1 MENMDSNKV
10 LCILAEH
17 KEFFET
23 GETKNIDFR
32 ITQLKRLKVVIQN
45 NEELLMEALKKDL
58 NKSQFESY
66 AAEVGYLYDSISY
79 FTRNLKKWVKVKK
92 VKTPIIHF
100 GSKSYIYPE
109 PYGTVLVIGPFNYP
123 FQLLMEPLVGA
134 IAAGNCVI
142 LKPSEFT
149 PNVSKVIGKLIKENF
164 NEKFIRVIEGGI
176 DTTAALINAP
186 FDYIFF
192 TGSVKVGKI
201 VMEAAARNLIP
212 VTLELGG
219 KSPCIVD
226 KDANIDIAAERIAW
240 GKFMNVGQTC
250 VAPDYILVHK
260 NIKEQFI
267 KKIIEKIKDFYGKD
281 PFNSEDYGRIVNE
294 SHMKRLVELIDKDK
308 VVLGGEYNINSRF
321 IAPTILDNVTFQD
334 KVMEEEIFGPILPV
348 IEYEDI
354 KDAIKMI
361 NKRDKPLAL
370 YLFTENKLI
379 QKIIEENVSYGGGC
393 INDTMTHLVSP
404 YLPFGGVGSSGVG
417 SYHGYKSFETFSHMK
432 SILKKS
438 TKININFIYP
448 PYNKD
453 KLKLIKKVMK

>member
-1 MENMDSNKV
+1 MENTDSNKV
-10 LCILAEH
+10 LSILAEH

-32 ITQLKRLKVVIQN
+32 ITQLKKLKVVIKN

-79 FTRNLKKWVKVKK
+79 FIRNLKKWVKVKK

-134 IAAGNCVI
+134 IAAGNCVV

-149 PNVSKVIGKLIKENF
+149 PNVSKVIGKLIKGNF

-176 DTTAALINAP
+176 DTTSALINAP

-201 VMEAAARNLIP
+201 VMKAAARNLIP

-219 KSPCIVD
+219 KSPCIVYE
-226 KDANIDIAAERIAW
+226 DANLDVAAERITW

-250 VAPDYILVHK
+250 VAPDYVLVHK

-267 KKIIEKIKDFYGKD
+267 KKIIERIKDFYGND
-281 PFNSEDYGRIVNE
+281 PLNSKDYGRIVNE
-294 SHMKRLVELIDKDK
+294 SHMKRLIDLIDKDK
-308 VVLGGEYNINSRF
+308 VVLGGEYDINKRY

-334 KVMEEEIFGPILPV
+334 KVMEEEIFGPILPI
-348 IEYEDI
+348 IEYEVI
-354 KDAIKMI
+354 KEAIKLI

-379 QKIIEENVSYGGGC
+379 QKIVMENVSYGGGC
-393 INDTMTHLVSP
+393 INDTMTHIVTP
-404 YLPFGGVGSSGVG
+404 YLPFGGVGPSGLG
-417 SYHGYKSFETFSHMK
+417 SYHGYKSFETFSHLK

-453 KLKLIKKVMK
+453 KLKLLKKAMK

>member
-1 MENMDSNKV
+1 MENIDSNKV
-10 LCILAEH
+10 LSILAED

-23 GETKNIDFR
+23 GETKSIDFR
-32 ITQLKRLKVVIQN
+32 ITQLKKLKFVIKD
-45 NEELLMEALKKDL
+45 NEELIMEALKMDL

-79 FTRNLKKWVKVKK
+79 FIRNLKKWVKVKK

-109 PYGTVLVIGPFNYP
+109 PYGTVLIIGPFNYP

-134 IAAGNCVI
+134 IAAGNCIV

-149 PNVSKVIGKLIKENF
+149 PNVSKLIGKLIKENF

-176 DTTAALINAP
+176 DITSALINAP

-201 VMEAAARNLIP
+201 VMKAAARNLIP

-219 KSPCIVD
+219 KSPCIVNE
-226 KDANIDIAAERIAW
+226 DANLNVAAERIAW

-250 VAPDYILVHK
+250 VAPDYVLVHK
-260 NIKEQFI
+260 NIKEHFI
-267 KKIIEKIKDFYGKD
+267 KKIIEKVKDFYGYD
-281 PFNSEDYGRIVNE
+281 PMNSEDYGRIVNE
-294 SHMKRLVELIDKDK
+294 SHMRRLIDLIDIDK
-308 VVLGGEYNINSRF
+308 VVLGGKYDINERYM
-321 IAPTILDNVTFQD
+321 APTILDNVTLKD
-334 KVMEEEIFGPILPV
+334 KVMEEEIFGPILPI

-354 KDAIKMI
+354 KEAIKLI

-379 QKIIEENVSYGGGC
+379 QKTVEENVSYGGGC
-393 INDTMTHLVSP
+393 INDTMTHLVTP
-404 YLPFGGVGSSGVG
+404 YLPFGGVGPSGVG

-448 PYNKD
+448 PYNND
-453 KLKLIKKVMK
+453 KLKLLKKAMK